1 MVQSDRRQL
10 APDGQGYALS
20 SLSTKTSIIL
30 LRVRALQF
38 QRVHSMFSFQLV
50 SICQAIIEYQALF
63 GVEETEM
70 NTICLLAF
78 QEHTVE

>member
-1 MVQSDRRQL
+1 
-10 APDGQGYALS
+10 
-20 SLSTKTSIIL
+20 
-30 LRVRALQF
+30 
-38 QRVHSMFSFQLV
+38 MFSFQLV